1 MGARGRRALEAI
13 RIGLVPLVFLL
24 LAAWISYEALKVP
37 LGTFNMPGAGF
48 FPLGLGLLL
57 GVLSLVL
64 WLTSSRRPAPNEPVS
79 WPKRREVICLIA
91 TVLAAALL
99 FESAGFLV
107 TMTAFL
113 MITTS
118 VLGNIGWVKSTVLAV
133 VGSAGAYLIFVRLLK
148 IALPDGVLPM

>member
-1 MGARGRRALEAI
+1 M
-13 RIGLVPLVFLL
+13 
-24 LAAWISYEALKVP
+24 
-37 LGTFNMPGAGF
+37 
-48 FPLGLGLLL
+48 
-57 GVLSLVL
+57 
-64 WLTSSRRPAPNEPVS
+64 
-79 WPKRREVICLIA
+79 
-91 TVLAAALL
+91 LAAALL

-133 VGSAGAYLIFVRLLK
+133 VGSAGAYLVFVRLLK